1 MSALN
6 ATQASTTGKGSR
18 RCQGCGF
25 RLSRYNREDHCTA
38 CVRSVFTR
46 QPVHPA
52 VPARLWCLP
61 VIQQA
66 LFNRE
71 FGELC
76 RLIRKLGQL
85 RQEDVA
91 AFTGLS
97 QAFLSM
103 LESGNRKLTNI
114 DKIVQLLEGLQAPQ
128 ELTGPMLRSRGHR
141 DASLPTESASIR
153 LLDTNRCY
161 MTPVISPPRC
171 ASPHSIQHR

>member
-25 RLSRYNREDHCTA
+25 RLSRYNREDHCAA
-38 CVRSVFTR
+38 CARSVFTR

-61 VIQQA
+61 AIQQA

-71 FGELC
+71 FGEPAVYFASS
-76 RLIRKLGQL
+76 QS
-85 RQEDVA
+85 EDILA
-91 AFTGLS
+91 ASTGLS

-153 LLDTNRCY
+153 LLDTKRY

-171 ASPHSIQHR
+171 ASPQSIQHR